1 MKLLLDTKRFN
12 KKPTPQ
18 DAMRLTKTLLQ
29 SEVELPPYDV
39 AVAIGDNGQSFCS
52 ALMRDANKT
61 RSRANWRSQ
70 MLFCLDFDNN
80 GTDLLKPHEAIA
92 IYQKASLPPF
102 ACYETFS
109 STEALPKFRLMFVV
123 KEPILDYDEAK
134 TIVNGLARVME
145 GCDALDAG
153 VGRDLARLFYG
164 GKKLLHFEE
173 TFLGIS
179 NLPLPTVTVTV
190 TPPKE
195 KLLLMDELSV
205 TELEDFQKILK
216 GVRKALSDPLRKKPS
231 NGFNHLQKG
240 NRYQTLLHSVNWL
253 MTMSPVTLSKD
264 EVEDFVLSVVDN
276 NREEWYDV
284 EWDISEKLSLIY
296 DWCELNG
303 TGTNIS
309 TASKTRG
316 KA

>member
-1 MKLLLDTKRFN
+1 MKILLDEKQFKSKPTANYAMKLTKSLLS
-12 KKPTPQ
+12 
-18 DAMRLTKTLLQ
+18 A
-29 SEVELPPYDV
+29 EVEITPHDAAI
-39 AVAIGDNGQSFCS
+39 AVGERGQSYCP
-52 ALMRDANKT
+52 ALMKPGSKSRC
-61 RSRANWRSQ
+61 RANWHSQ
-70 MLFCLDFDNN
+70 QLFCLDFDNN
-80 GTDLLKPHEAIA
+80 GSDLITPREAITV
-92 IYQKASLPPF
+92 YEKAGVMPYAS
-102 ACYETFS
+102 YETFS

-164 GKKLLHFEE
+164 GKKLHHFEE
-173 TFLGIS
+173 TFLDIS

-205 TELEDFQKILK
+205 TELEDFQKMLK